1 MVKVTFIK
9 QNEVSDDKFKFAVIC
24 ARYGGKWI
32 LCRHKKRTAWE
43 IPGGHVE
50 AGETPL
56 QAAKRELF
64 EETGAADFEIY
75 PLTPYCVEIDGEKS
89 YGKLFF
95 ANVKTLGNIPEYS
108 EIKETALFD
117 TLPQDLTYPEIQPHL
132 YEHEVKNTSMCYSY
146 VMGMDD
152 SIMSLNGQGFYI
164 KPDGNNYTVSFP
176 EYMAPLWEDFVK
188 AHLQLEYWNEY
199 LTENKVVFLFCLQD
213 GIKRFEVENYRNDQV
228 LKLCEKLCDCKF
240 ESIKE
245 MLLGNWFYNEKLGGK
260 E

>member
-1 MVKVTFIK
+1 MQILQTIISYLAIAAAFITSLFPK
-9 QNEVSDDKFKFAVIC
+9 GDI
-24 ARYGGKWI
+24 
-32 LCRHKKRTAWE
+32 TM
-43 IPGGHVE
+43 IP
-50 AGETPL
+50 
-56 QAAKRELF
+56 
-64 EETGAADFEIY
+64 
-75 PLTPYCVEIDGEKS
+75 
-89 YGKLFF
+89 F
-95 ANVKTLGNIPEYS
+95 ANDYTIPESIPEYS

-132 YEHEVKNTSMCYSY
+132 YEYAVKNTSMCYSY

-152 SIMSLNGQGFYI
+152 SIMSLNGQGFDI

-176 EYMAPLWEDFVK
+176 KYMAHLWEDFVK
-188 AHLQLEYWNEY
+188 SHLQLEYWNEY

-213 GIKRFEVENYRNDQV
+213 GIKRFEVENYQNDQV
-228 LKLCEKLCDCKF
+228 LKLCEKLCDCRF